1 MTNHKY
7 IDDANRVPRVPPR
20 GAIAIIHFANK
31 KRETRGCTAEKT
43 AVTVHWRV
51 IDLQIGGMEYLV
63 ARAFRGTWS
72 RKSIRN

>member
-20 GAIAIIHFANK
+20 GAIAIIHFANV
-31 KRETRGCTAEKT
+31 KRETRGCTAERT